1 VADNST
7 SSKNGGLTRGKA
19 ILIGVLAL
27 VLVVVLYLQFGRS
40 GSKGVASDGRGYVP
54 RRPVPAAAA
63 AATPEASPATQGAV
77 KQVLTDNK
85 PPTATTAAVFNESRW
100 KSPPLVEVVSY
111 DPFAV
116 PAAFPKAEVS
126 DPTQPNQNLVA
137 TAAAEDQKKLIDAVA
152 RLQMQL
158 EQIKQ
163 RGVQV
168 IVKERDQ
175 YVAMVGDQT
184 VRVGDELGNGFR
196 VTRIDQSGVHIERK
210 ATQ

>member
-1 VADNST
+1 VT
-7 SSKNGGLTRGKA
+7 G
-19 ILIGVLAL
+19 
-27 VLVVVLYLQFGRS
+27 
-40 GSKGVASDGRGYVP
+40 
-54 RRPVPAAAA
+54 
-63 AATPEASPATQGAV
+63 
-77 KQVLTDNK
+77 
-85 PPTATTAAVFNESRW
+85 
-100 KSPPLVEVVSY
+100 Y
-111 DPFAV
+111 DPFAL
-116 PAAFPKAEVS
+116 PAAFPKAAIP
-126 DPTQPNQNLVA
+126 DPTQSNENFVA

-152 RLQMQL
+152 KLQMQL

-168 IVKERDQ
+168 ILKERDQ

>member
-1 VADNST
+1 MADNST
-7 SSKNGGLTRGKA
+7 SRKNGGLTRGKA
-19 ILIGVLAL
+19 ILIGVLTL
-27 VLVVVLYLQFGRS
+27 VLGGVLYMQFGGG
-40 GSKGVASDGRGYVP
+40 GSKGIASDGPGYVP
-54 RRPVPAAAA
+54 RRPVPAATAA
-63 AATPEASPATQGAV
+63 VATEASPTTRVAV
-77 KQVLTDNK
+77 KQVLADNK
-85 PPTATTAAVFNESRW
+85 LQTTTAGVVSESRW
-100 KSPPLVEVVSY
+100 KSPPLDEVVGY
-111 DPFAV
+111 DPFAL
-116 PAAFPKAEVS
+116 PAAFPKAAIP
-126 DPTQPNQNLVA
+126 DPTLPNANLVA

-152 RLQMQL
+152 KLQMQL

-184 VRVGDELGNGFR
+184 VRVGDEVGNGFM